1 MDNKFFNLDQ
11 KVSIKN
17 ILRGTLW
24 GIIFMIIIG
33 LIFYLI
39 FIFPIQYNS
48 WQREKEW
55 KKFNEEYNK
64 YIQEKKLKNEI
75 NEIKIQ

>member
-1 MDNKFFNLDQ
+1 MDNNFFDLNQ

-17 ILRGTLW
+17 ILKGMLW
-24 GIIFMIIIG
+24 GIIFMIIIS

-39 FIFPIQYNS
+39 FILPIQYNS

>member
-1 MDNKFFNLDQ
+1 M
-11 KVSIKN
+11 
-17 ILRGTLW
+17 LW
-24 GIIFMIIIG
+24 GIIFMIIIS

-39 FIFPIQYNS
+39 FILPIQYNS

>member
-1 MDNKFFNLDQ
+1 MDNNFFDLNQ

-17 ILRGTLW
+17 ILKGMLC

-75 NEIKIQ
+75 NEIKI

>member
-1 MDNKFFNLDQ
+1 MDNKFFDLDQ

-17 ILRGTLW
+17 VLKGTLW
-24 GIIFMIIIG
+24 GIVFMIIIG

-39 FIFPIQYNS
+39 FILPIQYNS
-48 WQREKEW
+48 WQKEKEW

-64 YIQEKKLKNEI
+64 YIQEKNSKNGI

>member
-17 ILRGTLW
+17 ILKGTLW

-48 WQREKEW
+48 WQKEKEY
-55 KKFNEEYNK
+55 KKLDEEFNK
-64 YIQEKKLKNEI
+64 YIQEKNSKNGI

>member
-1 MDNKFFNLDQ
+1 MDNKFFDLDQ

-17 ILRGTLW
+17 VLKGTLW
-24 GIIFMIIIG
+24 GIVFMIIIG

-39 FIFPIQYNS
+39 FILPIQYDS
-48 WQREKEW
+48 WQKEKEW

-64 YIQEKKLKNEI
+64 YIQKKNSKNGI

>member
-1 MDNKFFNLDQ
+1 MDNKFFDLDQ

-17 ILRGTLW
+17 ILKGTLW
-24 GIIFMIIIG
+24 GIVFMIIIG

-48 WQREKEW
+48 WQKEKEW

-64 YIQEKKLKNEI
+64 YIQEKNSKNGI

>member
-48 WQREKEW
+48 WQKEKEY
-55 KKFNEEYNK
+55 KKLDEEFNK
-64 YIQEKKLKNEI
+64 YMQEKNLK

>member
-1 MDNKFFNLDQ
+1 MNNKFFDLNQ

-17 ILRGTLW
+17 ILKGMLW
-24 GIIFMIIIG
+24 GIIFMIIIS

-39 FIFPIQYNS
+39 FIFPTQYDL
-48 WQREKEW
+48 WQKEKEY
-55 KKFNEEYNK
+55 KKLDEEFNK
-64 YIQEKKLKNEI
+64 YMQEKKLKNEI

>member
-1 MDNKFFNLDQ
+1 MDNKFFDLDQ

-17 ILRGTLW
+17 ILKGTLW
-24 GIIFMIIIG
+24 GIVFMIIIG

-39 FIFPIQYNS
+39 FILPIQYNS

>member
-17 ILRGTLW
+17 ILKGTLW

-48 WQREKEW
+48 WQKEKEW
-55 KKFNEEYNK
+55 KKFNEEFNK
-64 YIQEKKLKNEI
+64 YMQEKNLK

>member
-1 MDNKFFNLDQ
+1 MDNKFFDLDQ

-17 ILRGTLW
+17 ILKGTLW
-24 GIIFMIIIG
+24 GIVFMIIIG

-39 FIFPIQYNS
+39 FILPIQYDS
-48 WQREKEW
+48 WQKEKEW
-55 KKFNEEYNK
+55 KKFNEEFNK
-64 YIQEKKLKNEI
+64 YMQEKKLKNEI